1 MTDTQTRTHPL
12 IGHLTRLVAED
23 DRAALAALRRGLGR
37 PPGEAPELYPHVAKY
52 FPQETSS
59 RNYENAMFT
68 VAALFGMF
76 PNHRAGAGTPFK
88 VLRQTLGER
97 ADTRD
102 STERRVLS
110 VLNADTEAL
119 PTHLRHLFALIRSH
133 GPERHLDFGLLL
145 RHINQWD
152 HPDRWVQRRW
162 AQDWWAWSVPVS
174 VDAEPAT
181 GPSDSVTE
189 EVPD

>member
-76 PNHRAGAGTPFK
+76 PNHRAEAGTPFK
-88 VLRQTLGER
+88 VLRLLDLES
-97 ADTRD
+97 D

-110 VLNADTEAL
+110 VLNADTETL

-133 GPERHLDFGLLL
+133 GPDRHLDYGDLLF
-145 RHINQWD
+145 HINQWD

-162 AQDWWAWSVPVS
+162 ARDWWAWSVPIEP
-174 VDAEPAT
+174 DAEPAT
-181 GPSDSVTE
+181 GPSDSATE